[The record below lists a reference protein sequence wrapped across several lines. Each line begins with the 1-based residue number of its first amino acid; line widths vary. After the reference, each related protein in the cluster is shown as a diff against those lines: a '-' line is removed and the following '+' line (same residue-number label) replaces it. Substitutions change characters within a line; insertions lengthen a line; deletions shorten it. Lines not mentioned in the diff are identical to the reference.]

1 MYSIDYIHYLSTT
14 SRTINLKCPSTSTI
28 INQVPGIKK
37 ENRQGKKLT
46 KIIMKN
52 GTKTN
57 IMRSGSRPSPEETRL
72 LLAGTVSPMICR
84 ADRQQKDD
92 EEGQTEDKPR

>member
-1 MYSIDYIHYLSTT
+1 MPDYVHNSNISGT
-14 SRTINLKCPSTSTI
+14 SQLYYCKEY
-28 INQVPGIKK
+28 QVPGIKK